1 MPVPRGHANR
11 FGSTKTSAAAK
22 PSGTKSS
29 AGMLTSPESVNPEGG
44 EIADQMA
51 AKVTP

>member
-1 MPVPRGHANR
+1 VHANR
-11 FGSTKTSAAAK
+11 FGSTKTSAAK
-22 PSGTKSS
+22 PGGTKSS

-44 EIADQMA
+44 KIADQMA

>member
-1 MPVPRGHANR
+1 
-11 FGSTKTSAAAK
+11 
-22 PSGTKSS
+22 
-29 AGMLTSPESVNPEGG
+29 MLTSPESVNPEGG